1 MSPSCSGTRSKPS
14 ASRQRSSVNVQLT
27 VATDYDHFRDFRLG
41 LVRAGSIEARCRR
54 SRRPSSALCAVA
66 PFLKWTI
73 STLRPCLSAKPLRPT
88 IIEKPASPLGSIS
101 PRRQSLN
108 SCSCSCS
115 AAQPATK
122 STGAKPLFLL
132 TIVHLKPSSGVYV
145 TGFYSK
151 CSFDNWFPL
160 FGMMRLLLFTAPSPR
175 SRLCAHGGTEL
186 QRSRLLMPRKT
197 YGERRGTWG
206 RDQPIRSPDGHA
218 SVRATRQR

>member
-1 MSPSCSGTRSKPS
+1 MLSISP
-14 ASRQRSSVNVQLT
+14 A
-27 VATDYDHFRDFRLG
+27 
-41 LVRAGSIEARCRR
+41 
-54 SRRPSSALCAVA
+54 SSALCAVD
-66 PFLKWTI
+66 PFLKGTI

-88 IIEKPASPLGSIS
+88 IIEKPASPIRSIS
-101 PRRQSLN
+101 PCRQSL
-108 SCSCSCS
+108 SSCS

-122 STGAKPLFLL
+122 STSAKPLFLL
-132 TIVHLKPSSGVYV
+132 TIAHLKPSSGVYV

-206 RDQPIRSPDGHA
+206 RDQPVRSPDGHA